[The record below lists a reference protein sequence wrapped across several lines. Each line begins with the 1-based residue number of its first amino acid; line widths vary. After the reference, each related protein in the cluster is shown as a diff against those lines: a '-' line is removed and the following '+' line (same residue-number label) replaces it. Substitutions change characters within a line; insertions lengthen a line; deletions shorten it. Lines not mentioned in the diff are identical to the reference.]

1 MTYIAVMYSDV
12 PLYYIIYGV
21 ITIGSSDS
29 VQCEMKLRSEFFVS
43 GIPYD
48 GKYNF
53 KTWGERGPTF

>member
-1 MTYIAVMYSDV
+1 MYSDV